1 MMRRIRQY
9 RPHAPM
15 PPFEHRASHP
25 TPSPTHLHQS
35 GIFYEFMIASLW
47 ISTARESI
55 RGCGEEVTAALM
67 TDRALNDTGDG
78 ADSGVVGQEEAG
90 HIQVRPRWA
99 RKVSVF
105 NTREILPQEEDEEK
119 AEPRCVCACARV
131 CVCACVRVF
140 VCACVS
146 REPESR
152 RVVMQKSASQT
163 GTKLLRPWSIR

>member
-1 MMRRIRQY
+1 
-9 RPHAPM
+9 
-15 PPFEHRASHP
+15 
-25 TPSPTHLHQS
+25 
-35 GIFYEFMIASLW
+35 MIASLW

-131 CVCACVRVF
+131 CVCACVRVC
-140 VCACVS
+140 VCVERAGVEARCHAKVS
-146 REPESR
+146 ISDWNKTAST
-152 RVVMQKSASQT
+152 VVHSLSAQRP
-163 GTKLLRPWSIR
+163 LRPG